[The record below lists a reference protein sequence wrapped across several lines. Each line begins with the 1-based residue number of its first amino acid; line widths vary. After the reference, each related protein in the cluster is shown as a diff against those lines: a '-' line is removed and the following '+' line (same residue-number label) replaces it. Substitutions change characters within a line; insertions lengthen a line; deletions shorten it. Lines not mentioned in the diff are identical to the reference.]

1 MPLPMEKK
9 SSTHRLVFKKEFKKK
24 KGEGFSQGEP
34 SKEWE
39 EERNTDSHVLRM
51 IHPLNGPDPCAGQP

>member
-24 KGEGFSQGEP
+24 RVRVSAKGSHLKSGRK
-34 SKEWE
+34 KE
-39 EERNTDSHVLRM
+39 TPTAM
-51 IHPLNGPDPCAGQP
+51 C